1 MRKKPELEEKL
12 FVKFGKYK
20 HMSRI
25 GKKPITI
32 PDGAEVKISGQEI
45 SVKGPKGTLSFS
57 FHWDIEVKIEGKE
70 INVSVKKINKQ
81 TKALWGLTRVLIS
94 NMISG
99 VTNGFEKQLELQ
111 GVGYRMAVQG
121 KKLNMALGFSHPV
134 EVDVPEGLEAKIE
147 KNILSIS
154 GIDKQKVGQFAASVR
169 ALKKVEPYKGKGFRY
184 VGEIVRKKAG
194 KKAAGAEK

>member
-1 MRKKPELEEKL
+1 
-12 FVKFGKYK
+12 
-20 HMSRI
+20 MSRV

-32 PDGAEVKISGQEI
+32 PDGVEVKISGQNI
-45 SVKGPKGTLSFS
+45 SVKGPKGTLGFD
-57 FHWDIEVKIEGKE
+57 FHWDVEVGQAEKE
-70 INVSVKKINKQ
+70 VRVSIKKVTKE

-94 NMISG
+94 NMIEG
-99 VTNGFEKQLELQ
+99 VTKGFEKQLELH

-134 EVDVPEGLEAKIE
+134 DVEVPEGLEAKIE
-147 KNILSIS
+147 KNVLAIS
-154 GIDKQKVGQFAASVR
+154 GIDKQKVGQFAASIR